1 MVRSALSIECFA
13 YPPPRFSRGGGAWD
27 ILLGL
32 AVDGCLPHGGTGVVV
47 DAGKDGVDLIKEFI
61 VALAQTH
68 AGALGRQREAAALIE
83 GDQVEVRVG
92 SEVALRV
99 LNVDDDGVA
108 GALLRLLVLG
118 WKQAVG
124 A

>member
-1 MVRSALSIECFA
+1 MKNAAAVR
-13 YPPPRFSRGGGAWD
+13 G

-32 AVDGCLPHGGTGVVV
+32 AVDGCLPHGGAGVVV

-83 GDQVEVRVG
+83 GDQAEVRVG

-108 GALLRLLVLG
+108 GALLQAGDRLL
-118 WKQAVG
+118 
-124 A
+124 